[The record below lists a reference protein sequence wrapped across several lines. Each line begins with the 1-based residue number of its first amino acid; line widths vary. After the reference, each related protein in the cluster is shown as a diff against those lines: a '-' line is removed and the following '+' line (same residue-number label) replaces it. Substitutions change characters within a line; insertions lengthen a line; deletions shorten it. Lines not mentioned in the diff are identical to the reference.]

1 MDDDDEMPGY
11 DETHDD
17 DLNKYL
23 DVQNW
28 EGLVASVD
36 TIERG
41 QDETLIV
48 YMAMYVAG

>member
-1 MDDDDEMPGY
+1 MPGY

-17 DLNKYL
+17 DLAKYL
-23 DVQNW
+23 KIEDW
-28 EGLVASVD
+28 EDLVASVD

-48 YMAMYVAG
+48 YMTM